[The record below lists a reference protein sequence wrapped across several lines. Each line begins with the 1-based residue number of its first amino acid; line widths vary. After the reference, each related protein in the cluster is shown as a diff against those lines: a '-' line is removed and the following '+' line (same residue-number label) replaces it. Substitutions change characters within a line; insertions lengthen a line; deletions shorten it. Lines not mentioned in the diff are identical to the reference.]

1 MESSYNLLMDLAA
14 KSALLDQT
22 LRDAG
27 SLMVA
32 YSGGTD
38 SAFLA
43 FAAHRV
49 LGERMLAVIA
59 DSASLPRNELKS
71 ALNLCETLRIP
82 IQILHTNELSDP
94 NYQQNDANRC
104 FHCKDELFNRM
115 NLLREELHFEAIAFG
130 MNTDDRGE
138 HRPGQTAAINHHVIA
153 PLVTAL
159 LSKAEIRQLAQS
171 AGLTVHDK
179 PASACLSSRLAYGL
193 PVTADRL
200 SQVERAEDLLHS
212 MGFMQVRVRHHDT
225 LARIEIAR
233 EDLPRIFDLSLL
245 DSISNSI
252 KGLGFTFVTVDAQG
266 YRSGSM
272 NSLLPA
278 SAITSASHA

>member
-1 MESSYNLLMDLAA
+1 MDLAA

-49 LGERMLAVIA
+49 LGDKMLAVIA
-59 DSASLPRNELKS
+59 DSPSLPRKELES

-94 NYQQNDANRC
+94 KYQQNDANRC
-104 FHCKDELFNRM
+104 FHCKDELFTRM
-115 NLLREELHFEAIAFG
+115 NLLCEQLHFDAIAFG

-138 HRPGQTAAINHHVIA
+138 HRPGQTAARNHHVMA
-153 PLVTAL
+153 PLVTAD
-159 LSKAEIRQLAQS
+159 LSKAEIRQLAQN
-171 AGLTVHDK
+171 AGLPVHDK
-179 PASACLSSRLAYGL
+179 PSSACLSSRLAYGL
-193 PVTADRL
+193 PVTAERL
-200 SQVERAEDLLHS
+200 AQVEQAEDLLHS

-233 EDLPRIFDLSLL
+233 EDLTRIFDLELL
-245 DSISNSI
+245 DVVSNSLKRI
-252 KGLGFTFVTVDAQG
+252 GFTFVTLDAQG
-266 YRSGSM
+266 YRTGSM
-272 NSLLPA
+272 NALLPA
-278 SAITSASHA
+278 SAITTSAHA

>member
-1 MESSYNLLMDLAA
+1 MDLAD

-22 LRDAG
+22 LRGCG

-43 FAAHRV
+43 FAAHQI
-49 LGERMLAVIA
+49 LGDRMLAVIA
-59 DSASLPRNELKS
+59 DSASLPRKELKS

-82 IQILHTNELSDP
+82 LQILHTNELSDP
-94 NYQQNDANRC
+94 AYQQNNANRC
-104 FHCKDELFNRM
+104 FHCKDELFTQM
-115 NLLREELHFEAIAFG
+115 EHLRNELQFDAIAFG

-138 HRPGQTAAINHHVIA
+138 HRPGQTAARNHRVVA
-153 PLVTAL
+153 PLVTAN
-159 LSKAEIRQLAQS
+159 LSKAEIRQLAHN
-171 AGLTVHDK
+171 AGLPVHDK

-193 PVTADRL
+193 PVTAERL
-200 SQVERAEDLLHS
+200 AQVEQAEDLLHS
-212 MGFMQVRVRHHDT
+212 MGFAQVRVRHHDT

-233 EDLPRIFDLSLL
+233 EDMNRILDLSLL
-245 DSISNSI
+245 DTISKLL
-252 KGLGFTFVTVDAQG
+252 KGLGFTFVTLDTQG

-272 NSLLPA
+272 NALLPVT
-278 SAITSASHA
+278 AITSSSHA

>member
-1 MESSYNLLMDLAA
+1 
-14 KSALLDQT
+14 
-22 LRDAG
+22 
-27 SLMVA
+27 
-32 YSGGTD
+32 
-38 SAFLA
+38 
-43 FAAHRV
+43 
-49 LGERMLAVIA
+49 MLAVIA

-104 FHCKDELFNRM
+104 FHCKDELFTRM
-115 NLLREELHFEAIAFG
+115 NLLREQLAFDAIAFG

-138 HRPGQTAAINHHVIA
+138 HRPGQTAARNHHVLA
-153 PLVTAL
+153 PLVTAR
-159 LSKAEIRQLAQS
+159 LSKPEIRQLAQN
-171 AGLTVHDK
+171 AGLPVYDK
-179 PASACLSSRLAYGL
+179 PASACLSSRLAFGL
-193 PVTADRL
+193 PVTAERL
-200 SQVERAEDLLHS
+200 AQVEQAEDLLHS

-233 EDLPRIFDLSLL
+233 EDLPRALDLTLL
-245 DSISNSI
+245 DSLSNSI
-252 KGLGFTFVTVDAQG
+252 KALGFTFITLDAEG

-278 SAITSASHA
+278 SAITPAHA

>member
-1 MESSYNLLMDLAA
+1 MDLIA

-22 LRDAG
+22 LRQTG

-49 LGERMLAVIA
+49 LGDKMLAVIA
-59 DSASLPRNELKS
+59 DSPSLPRKELES

-94 NYQQNDANRC
+94 KYQQNDANRC
-104 FHCKDELFNRM
+104 FHCKDELFTRM
-115 NLLREELHFEAIAFG
+115 NLLREQLHFDAIAFG

-138 HRPGQTAAINHHVIA
+138 HRPGQAAARNHHVIA
-153 PLVTAL
+153 PLVSAD
-159 LSKAEIRQLAQS
+159 LSKPEIRQLAQS
-171 AGLTVHDK
+171 AGLPIHDK

-193 PVTADRL
+193 AVTAERL
-200 SQVERAEDLLHS
+200 AQVEQAEDLLHS

-233 EDLPRIFDLSLL
+233 EDLPRIFNVQLL
-245 DSISNSI
+245 DSITNSFKVI
-252 KGLGFTFVTVDAQG
+252 GFTFVTLDTQG
-266 YRSGSM
+266 YRTGSM
-272 NSLLPA
+272 NALLPVSSLTS
-278 SAITSASHA
+278 SAHA

>member
-1 MESSYNLLMDLAA
+1 MDLAA

-49 LGERMLAVIA
+49 LGDRMLAVIA
-59 DSASLPRNELKS
+59 DSPSLPRNELKS
-71 ALNLCETLRIP
+71 ALDFCENLHIP
-82 IQILHTNELSDP
+82 VQILHTNELLDP
-94 NYQQNDANRC
+94 LYRQNDANRC
-104 FHCKDELFNRM
+104 FHCKDELFTRM
-115 NLLREELHFEAIAFG
+115 EMLRKQLNFDSIAFG

-138 HRPGQTAAINHHVIA
+138 HRPGQTAAQNHHVIA
-153 PLVTAL
+153 PLVTAQ
-159 LSKAEIRQLAQS
+159 LSKPEIRQLSAK

-193 PVTADRL
+193 PVTAERL
-200 SQVERAEDLLHS
+200 AQVERAEDLLHS
-212 MGFMQVRVRHHDT
+212 MGFSQVRVRHHDT

-233 EDLPRIFDLSLL
+233 EDMIRVFDLSLL
-245 DSISNSI
+245 DSISNSLKAI
-252 KGLGFTFVTVDAQG
+252 GFTFVALDAQG

-272 NSLLPA
+272 NSLLPIT
-278 SAITSASHA
+278 AITSSSHA

>member
-1 MESSYNLLMDLAA
+1 MDLAA
-14 KSALLDQT
+14 KSDLLDQT

-49 LGERMLAVIA
+49 LGDKMLAVIA
-59 DSASLPRNELKS
+59 DSPSLPRKELES

-82 IQILHTNELSDP
+82 IQILHTDELSDP
-94 NYQQNDANRC
+94 KYQQNDANRC
-104 FHCKDELFNRM
+104 FHCKDELFTRM
-115 NLLREELHFEAIAFG
+115 ETLREQLHFDAIAFG

-138 HRPGQTAAINHHVIA
+138 HRPGQTAAQDHHVIA
-153 PLVTAL
+153 PLVSSN
-159 LSKAEIRQLAQS
+159 LSKSEIRQLAQN
-171 AGLTVHDK
+171 AGLPIHDK

-193 PVTADRL
+193 PVTAERL
-200 SQVERAEDLLHS
+200 LQVEQAEDLLHS

-225 LARIEIAR
+225 LARIEVAR
-233 EDLPRIFDLSLL
+233 EDLPRILDAQLL
-245 DSISNSI
+245 DSISNSL
-252 KGLGFTFVTVDAQG
+252 KTLGFTFVSLDTQG
-266 YRSGSM
+266 YRTGSM
-272 NSLLPA
+272 NALLPV
-278 SAITSASHA
+278 SSLTSSLHA

>member
-1 MESSYNLLMDLAA
+1 MDLGA
-14 KSALLDQT
+14 KSALLDST
-22 LRDAG
+22 LRQCG

-43 FAAHRV
+43 FAAHRI
-49 LGERMLAVIA
+49 LGDCMLAVIA
-59 DSASLPRNELKS
+59 DSASLPRKELKS

-82 IQILHTNELSDP
+82 LRILHTNELSDP
-94 NYQQNDANRC
+94 NYQQNDAHRC
-104 FHCKDELFNRM
+104 FHCKDELFTRM
-115 NLLREELHFEAIAFG
+115 EHLRQELHFDAIAFG

-138 HRPGQTAAINHHVIA
+138 HRPGQTAAANHHVIA
-153 PLVTAL
+153 PLVTAQ
-159 LSKAEIRQLAQS
+159 LSKPEIRQLAAN

-179 PASACLSSRLAYGL
+179 PASACLSSRLAPGL

-200 SQVERAEDLLHS
+200 AQVEQAEDLLHS
-212 MGFMQVRVRHHDT
+212 MGFSQVRVRHHDT
-225 LARIEIAR
+225 IARLEVAR
-233 EDLPRIFDLSLL
+233 EDMGRILDLTLFDEL
-245 DSISNSI
+245 SNSLKAI
-252 KGLGFTFVTVDAQG
+252 GFTFVTLDLQG

-278 SAITSASHA
+278 SAITPAHYA

>member
-1 MESSYNLLMDLAA
+1 MDLAA

-49 LGERMLAVIA
+49 LGDRMLAVIA
-59 DSASLPRNELKS
+59 DSPSLPRKELES

-94 NYQQNDANRC
+94 KYQQNNANRC
-104 FHCKDELFNRM
+104 FHCKDELFTRM
-115 NLLREELHFEAIAFG
+115 NLLCEQRHFSAIAFG

-138 HRPGQTAAINHHVIA
+138 HRPGQTAARNHHILA
-153 PLVTAL
+153 PLVTAN
-159 LSKAEIRQLAQS
+159 LSKAEIRQLAQN
-171 AGLTVHDK
+171 AGLPVHDK
-179 PASACLSSRLAYGL
+179 PSSACLSSRLAYGL

-200 SQVERAEDLLHS
+200 AQVEQAEDLLHS

-233 EDLPRIFDLSLL
+233 EDLSRAFDLQLL
-245 DSISNSI
+245 DKIAKSLKS
-252 KGLGFTFVTVDAQG
+252 LGFTFVTLDAQG
-266 YRSGSM
+266 YRTGSM
-272 NSLLPA
+272 NALLPA
-278 SAITSASHA
+278 SAITSSAHA

>member
-1 MESSYNLLMDLAA
+1 MDLAA
-14 KSALLDQT
+14 KSALLDQI

-49 LGERMLAVIA
+49 LGDKMLAVIA
-59 DSASLPRNELKS
+59 DSPSLPRKELES

-82 IQILHTNELSDP
+82 LQILHTNELSDP
-94 NYQQNDANRC
+94 KYQQNDANRC
-104 FHCKDELFNRM
+104 FHCKDELFTHM
-115 NLLREELHFEAIAFG
+115 NLLREQLRFDAIAFG

-138 HRPGQTAAINHHVIA
+138 HRPGQSAAQNHHVIA
-153 PLVTAL
+153 PLVSAD
-159 LSKAEIRQLAQS
+159 LSKPEIRQLAQN
-171 AGLTVHDK
+171 AGLPVHDK

-193 PVTADRL
+193 PVTAERL
-200 SQVERAEDLLHS
+200 AQVEQAEDLLHS
-212 MGFMQVRVRHHDT
+212 MGFTQVRVRHHDT

-233 EDLPRIFDLSLL
+233 EDLSRALDLELL
-245 DSISNSI
+245 DTISNSF
-252 KGLGFTFVTVDAQG
+252 KRLGFTFVTLDMQG
-266 YRSGSM
+266 YRTGSM
-272 NSLLPA
+272 NALLPA
-278 SAITSASHA
+278 SSITFSAHA

>member
-1 MESSYNLLMDLAA
+1 MASVDLSA
-14 KSALLDQT
+14 KSAVLDQT
-22 LRDAG
+22 LRDCG

-49 LGERMLAVIA
+49 LGDRMLAVIA
-59 DSASLPRNELKS
+59 DSASLARKELES

-82 IQILHTNELSDP
+82 LQILHTNELSDP

-104 FHCKDELFNRM
+104 FHCKDELFTAM
-115 NLLREELHFEAIAFG
+115 ESLRERLNFDAIAFG
-130 MNTDDRGE
+130 MNTDDGGE
-138 HRPGQTAAINHHVIA
+138 HRPGQTAARNHRVLA
-153 PLVTAL
+153 PLVTAQ
-159 LSKAEIRQLAQS
+159 LSKAEIRYLAQT

-193 PVTADRL
+193 PVTAERL
-200 SQVERAEDLLHS
+200 AQVEQAEDLLHS
-212 MGFMQVRVRHHDT
+212 MGFNQVRVRHHDT

-233 EDLPRIFDLSLL
+233 EDLSRALDLTLL
-245 DSISNSI
+245 DSISISF
-252 KGLGFTFVTVDAQG
+252 KGLGFTFVTLDTQG

-272 NSLLPA
+272 NSLLPT
-278 SAITSASHA
+278 SAITSAKHA